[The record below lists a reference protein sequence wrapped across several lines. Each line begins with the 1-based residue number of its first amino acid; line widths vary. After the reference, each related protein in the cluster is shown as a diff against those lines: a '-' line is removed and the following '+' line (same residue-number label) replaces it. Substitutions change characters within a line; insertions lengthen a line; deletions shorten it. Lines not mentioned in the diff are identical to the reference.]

1 MSGAVPSTFRER
13 VTGGEMLFGAFVNL
27 GSSLVT
33 EIMGSAGLDWLV
45 IDLEHG
51 AGGEPALLHQLQA
64 LGASGTPAL
73 VRVEAIEPARF
84 LHALDLGA
92 DGVLVPRLRSVDD
105 ARECAALCRYS
116 GSRGVARS
124 TRNWR
129 WGTATR
135 ALTELDAEIVCAV
148 QIETVEALEAVGEIA
163 AVDGVDILFVGPLD
177 LSHSLGLPIQPDH
190 PELLERVAVVAR
202 AAAENGK
209 VAGVLVASI
218 DQARVYMDLGF
229 TFIGCGSDGVL
240 LTRASRQMASQLREL

>member
-1 MSGAVPSTFRER
+1 LSGAVPSSFRER
-13 VTGGEMLFGAFVNL
+13 VTGGETLFGAFVNL

-33 EIMGSAGLDWLV
+33 EIMGTAGLDWLV

-51 AGGEPALLHQLQA
+51 AGDEVSLLHQLQA
-64 LGASGTPAL
+64 LGASDTAAL

-92 DGVLVPRLRSVDD
+92 DGVLVPRLRSVED

-124 TRNWR
+124 TRNWG

-148 QIETVEALEAVGEIA
+148 QIETVEALEAVDEIA

-177 LSHSLGLPIQPDH
+177 LSHALGLPQPDH
-190 PELLERVAVVAR
+190 PELLERVAAVAR

-218 DQARVYMDLGF
+218 DQVRLYKDLGF

-240 LTRASRQMASQLREL
+240 LTRASRQMASRLREL

>member
-1 MSGAVPSTFRER
+1 
-13 VTGGEMLFGAFVNL
+13 
-27 GSSLVT
+27 
-33 EIMGSAGLDWLV
+33 
-45 IDLEHG
+45 
-51 AGGEPALLHQLQA
+51 
-64 LGASGTPAL
+64 
-73 VRVEAIEPARF
+73 
-84 LHALDLGA
+84 
-92 DGVLVPRLRSVDD
+92 
-105 ARECAALCRYS
+105 
-116 GSRGVARS
+116 VARS

-148 QIETVEALEAVGEIA
+148 QIETVEALEVVGEIA

-209 VAGVLVASI
+209 MAGVLVASI